1 MENYKLIS
9 KILKTDQ
16 DIIKNLDNL
25 DPLKGRI
32 IDGLAQ
38 ELIFKTQNQLNF
50 LGLNFN
56 SQAKEIEL
64 SLEEKLK
71 KDEDFLKEFFKG
83 IDFSKEEDCQKI
95 LDFVA
100 SRFYNQQGFFL
111 KTDKLVSFL
120 KNIPPKNL
128 ISQLGYHDVNELLE
142 KEDLFDIY
150 ACLRFAEDSSWLNNE
165 FFKQYESLTKDDF
178 EKREII
184 SKPLNKR
191 LSFLAKEFVEKK
203 YHNLSHLKEVGL
215 VFIIPINFN
224 QDGQL
229 MKIFS
234 LAFHY
239 FYEVLF
245 YSDLFYQHFQDAD
258 FSSKLISLL
267 RGDIPEVELSLKPN
281 EWLIIQRYLEKDDPY
296 EQRLNLPHINPEA
309 LHWSKAQKLIAN
321 LNSNFNF
328 WKDTDWLGFYFEDE
342 IGEDVLIS
350 FNLIDISMNL
360 ADKEK
365 LLKHSYHQRE
375 ALWNKI
381 FTLYKGENLD
391 ELLKENILKGKIIF

>member
-1 MENYKLIS
+1 MEGYKLIS

-16 DIIKNLDNL
+16 AIIKNLDSFDSSKTNL
-25 DPLKGRI
+25 
-32 IDGLAQ
+32 IDKLVL
-38 ELIFKTQNQLNF
+38 ELNSKIQNQLNF
-50 LGLNFN
+50 LGLSFN
-56 SQAKEIEL
+56 SKAGEIEL

-71 KDEDFLKEFFKG
+71 NDEKFLREFFKG

-100 SRFYNQQGFFL
+100 SRFYNQEGFFL
-111 KTDKLVSFL
+111 KTDKLISFL
-120 KNIPPKNL
+120 KNTPPLNL
-128 ISQLGYHDVNELLE
+128 ISQLGYRNVNELLE

-150 ACLRFAEDSSWLNNE
+150 ACLRFAEDPNWLNNE

-178 EKREII
+178 EKREIVA
-184 SKPLNKR
+184 KPLNKR
-191 LSFLAKEFVEKK
+191 LSFLAKSFIEKK

-215 VFIIPINFN
+215 VFIIPTSFN

-234 LAFHY
+234 LALHY

-245 YSDLFYQHFQDAD
+245 YSDLFFRHFQDAD

-267 RGDIPEVELSLKPN
+267 RGDVPEVELSLKPN

-296 EQRLNLPHINPEA
+296 EQRLMLPHINPEA
-309 LHWSKAQKLIAN
+309 LHWSKAQKLISN
-321 LNSNFNF
+321 LNSNFGF
-328 WKDTDWLGFYFEDE
+328 WKDTDWLGSYFEDE

-350 FNLIDISMNL
+350 FNLIDVSMNL

-381 FTLYKGENLD
+381 FTLYRGDNLD
-391 ELLKENILKGKIIF
+391 RFLKENILKGKIVF